1 MAAGTKGCSA
11 ADVPDVGVGSDGW
24 FDDARTIRTSAAFEF
39 QVTTRRPC
47 SLLNFS
53 AISKSTSR
61 QTHPS
66 VSIIDLRHALCFRA
80 ITANLSCLPLLAG
93 EFIREAIKLFC
104 RHN

>member
-11 ADVPDVGVGSDGW
+11 ADVPDVGVGSDDW
-24 FDDARTIRTSAAFEF
+24 FDDTRTIRTTAAFEF

-53 AISKSTSR
+53 AISKSTAR
-61 QTHPS
+61 QMQPS
-66 VSIIDLRHALCFRA
+66 FLISERRRALCFRA
-80 ITANLSCLPLLAG
+80 ITANLSFPPLLTG

-104 RHN
+104 RQD